1 MSQNNRM
8 ERWGQI
14 ASTSVKPS
22 LTETKVGDS
31 VVIKLNPEELE
42 HRKRANAV
50 QSDLRIAD
58 LYLQKSRNAK
68 SANQSFGLTYIEFY
82 QLMATPICA
91 YSGKT
96 FSMDP
101 QSPYSMSMERINP
114 QIGYTPENTIA
125 VTKAANT
132 EKSRLD
138 AFIKGEE
145 IPPEM
150 KIKLL
155 NKAVYQMQKQLK
167 IKKG

>member
-1 MSQNNRM
+1 MSSNNRM

-22 LTETKVGDS
+22 LVETKEGDTT
-31 VVIKLNPEELE
+31 VIKLNPEELE

-50 QSDLRIAD
+50 QSDLRIAE
-58 LYLQKSRNAK
+58 LYLQKSRNSK
-68 SANQSFGLTYIEFY
+68 SANQSFALTYIEFY
-82 QLMATPICA
+82 RLMATPVCA

-101 QSPYSMSMERINP
+101 QSQYSMSMERVNP

-125 VTKAANT
+125 VTKAANS
-132 EKSRLD
+132 EKARLD

-145 IPPEM
+145 IPLEM
-150 KIKLL
+150 KIKLMY
-155 NKAVYQMQKQLK
+155 KAIYQMQKQLK